1 MKSTTDQLQ
10 RKKIIIEFQLFNLID
25 ELGLSVKKD
34 SERKFFIYALFYVQ
48 LMQQHCAT
56 TSIGCELEFATN
68 YEKIKISY
76 YIDYLNAYLNTP
88 YSEDRERII
97 CIVSTTFIDSI
108 NPESDTCN
116 LNDFVTIFVF
126 KKLFQKIFN
135 INQNNKG

>member
-1 MKSTTDQLQ
+1 MKSTTDQVQ
-10 RKKIIIEFQLFNLID
+10 TKKIIIEFQLFNLID

-34 SERKFFIYALFYVQ
+34 SERKFFISALFYVQ
-48 LMQQHCAT
+48 LMQQHCTT
-56 TSIGCELEFATN
+56 TSIGYELEFATT
-68 YEKIKISY
+68 YEKIKTSY

-97 CIVSTTFIDSI
+97 CIVSKTFIDSI
-108 NPESDTCN
+108 NPESDICN

-135 INQNNKG
+135 INQKR